1 MSYLNRKRWLHR
13 TTLGV
18 AVTAALF
25 AGRAAAT
32 VDPKPEP
39 KVIPYLSHGMLTQ
52 ADADRAAKKSQPVD
66 ERTLNVIPYLSHGM
80 LTKADADRVAAR
92 ARTRNPVEVQGGCA
106 KTEAQ
111 TNDEPAVFE
120 PADLEPTP
128 QMWPVPERD

>member
-1 MSYLNRKRWLHR
+1 MSYLNRKRWLRR

-32 VDPKPEP
+32 NDPEP
-39 KVIPYLSHGMLTQ
+39 KVIPYLSHGILTQ

-66 ERTLNVIPYLSHGM
+66 ERTLKVIPYLSHGI
-80 LTKADADRVAAR
+80 LTQADADRVAAR
-92 ARTRNPVEVQGGCA
+92 AVTPSP
-106 KTEAQ
+106 
-111 TNDEPAVFE
+111 PASYE

-128 QMWPVPERD
+128 QMWPLQDRD